1 LIIAAFWTMVARNPD
16 IVFEV
21 SEPAA
26 EVYYRSSEFLRDG
39 VMTVPNRRGVSY
51 EEFRNIA
58 AYLSIGKRIDAIK
71 YLRTVT
77 GCGLKDAKDTVEG
90 WTY

>member
-1 LIIAAFWTMVARNPD
+1 
-16 IVFEV
+16 
-21 SEPAA
+21 
-26 EVYYRSSEFLRDG
+26 
-39 VMTVPNRRGVSY
+39 MTVPNRRGVSY